1 MENFNKKKISKL
13 LDIGPSF
20 LFLDSAKIIKKKN
33 YAIARLKIRSSHW
46 TFSSHLLS
54 KPIFPGSLLV
64 EAMCQTAMLI
74 IYRNTKED
82 YTSKGV
88 LRSVNID
95 FKNALI
101 KKKTS
106 INIKIEAKKISY
118 KRGISIYSVKIT
130 STNNKIVFAEGEI
143 THFIPLKFFKEKK

>member
-82 YTSKGV
+82 YTSSIKGSEFS
-88 LRSVNID
+88 LNDVN
-95 FKNALI
+95 LI
-101 KKKTS
+101 YPIFFS
-106 INIKIEAKKISY
+106 KISAL
-118 KRGISIYSVKIT
+118 T
-130 STNNKIVFAEGEI
+130 D
-143 THFIPLKFFKEKK
+143 